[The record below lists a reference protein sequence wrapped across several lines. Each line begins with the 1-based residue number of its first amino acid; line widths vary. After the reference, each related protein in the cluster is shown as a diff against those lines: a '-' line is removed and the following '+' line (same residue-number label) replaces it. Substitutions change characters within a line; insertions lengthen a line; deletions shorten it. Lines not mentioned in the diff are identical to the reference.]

1 MIYEIWKSGHDDSQT
16 YFQERHIISP
26 FILLMTIAYYK
37 FPPSFMLQPNFA
49 AFVCFLTVRTPKTR
63 HDGI

>member
-1 MIYEIWKSGHDDSQT
+1 MPIHMKTPKEISINDEIWKSGHDDSQT

-37 FPPSFMLQPNFA
+37 FPPSFMLQQ
-49 AFVCFLTVRTPKTR
+49 
-63 HDGI
+63 G